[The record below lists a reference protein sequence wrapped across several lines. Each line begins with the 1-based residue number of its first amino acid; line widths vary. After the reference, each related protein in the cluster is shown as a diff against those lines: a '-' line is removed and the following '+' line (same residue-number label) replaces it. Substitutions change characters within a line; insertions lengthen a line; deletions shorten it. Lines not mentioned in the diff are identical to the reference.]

1 MPARRRSTAAAA
13 ALAAGG
19 LVAAGLLAAPATA
32 DVPGPAAVADDI
44 AIQPPP
50 QEVTAHGAPV
60 DLSGE
65 VAVVAAD
72 DVDAAA
78 LAALE
83 EVVAGAG
90 GTVTVS
96 DTAPASGVVVHLG
109 TGTPAVEEALAAL
122 GTEAVTEAEGYV
134 LAGGEV
140 DGVSTLVLA
149 GADARGTYYATQT
162 LRQVVRDGV
171 VPALEVRDHPLMPIR
186 GTIEG
191 FYGIP
196 WSHEARLDLLEFSGE
211 HKLNTYVYTPK
222 DDLLLRARWRELYEG
237 EELARMA
244 ELVDQANA
252 HHVDFTFA
260 LSPANDIC
268 YSSEE
273 DFQATIAKFEQL
285 RALGVDSFYIALDD
299 IPLQF
304 HCDADRER
312 YPNTG
317 NWHWLADAQTD
328 YLNRIQTEW
337 VEPNGLR
344 DLQTVPTNYAGSAE
358 DPYKG
363 RFGDRLDED
372 VRVQWTGEGVFSDTI
387 TVESVQRAAQ
397 TYRTDHLYIWDNF
410 PVNDGRRDRLFLKPL
425 TGRHP
430 DLYQYLDGFT
440 SNPMIQPYAS
450 WPALANYADYTW
462 NGPAYDP
469 EVSMAAVLDELAGP
483 DAEVRRALDAF
494 VDLNQSWPYPANRP
508 GQEYA
513 PELSRDVAQFWAA
526 YEDGDA
532 AGRQAL
538 TERLAVLRDAPETL
552 AGMAVPGFYA
562 DAEPWIVAASQWATA
577 LGHDLEML
585 DAVGHR
591 DGVGAAAAFL
601 AAREQ
606 IALTDEPTVDDQGGD
621 GVLRPDVIV
630 PTVGDGVLEQLDA
643 DAVARLADWLG
654 VVPAP
659 PVEGYPATATS
670 SMGTYQDYTVDR
682 MTDGDHTS
690 LYWSNEA
697 GRAGDWVQVDLGEPR
712 EVERVAVHQ
721 ADADT
726 EAGDRF
732 ADATLQYSLDGE
744 TWTDLERFRDTSL
757 AVADLDEPVT
767 ARYVRLLANA
777 DNPGGAW
784 VKVREFVVS
793 AGSPVSTDLPSASGA
808 GIGRAFDG
816 DLLTAYRAA
825 QAPHDGAYIA
835 YELPV
840 TRDVG
845 SVTVL
850 GTGSGT
856 IEVRTADGAWQP
868 VGTLEE
874 GVAFHEAAVDAGPV
888 DAVRLVL
895 TAGSA
900 APEIYE
906 VVTREGGPVGADPVE
921 ARLSALRAA
930 TEAYIASG
938 DVAGPIAHQLSGA
951 LDRAQEHLAAD
962 RVVPAVRSLE
972 LAARHLEHPKRPD
985 TLSEA
990 ARTDL
995 LARTEQLLG
1004 LLR

>member
-1 MPARRRSTAAAA
+1 
-13 ALAAGG
+13 
-19 LVAAGLLAAPATA
+19 V
-32 DVPGPAAVADDI
+32 
-44 AIQPPP
+44 
-50 QEVTAHGAPV
+50 EGAPV

-65 VAVVAAD
+65 VTIVASP

-78 LAALE
+78 LGALQD
-83 EVVAGAG
+83 VVAQAG
-90 GTVTVS
+90 GTASVS
-96 DTAPASGVVVHLG
+96 PEAPASGVAVHLG
-109 TGTPAVEEALAAL
+109 TGTAAGEAAL
-122 GTEAVTEAEGYV
+122 DALGVEGTDGLPAEGYV
-134 LAGGEV
+134 LADGEV
-140 DGVSTLVLA
+140 EGVSTLVLA

-162 LRQVVRDGV
+162 LRQVVDDGV
-171 VPALEVRDHPLMPIR
+171 VPPLRVRDHPLMPIR

-196 WSHEARLDLLEFSGE
+196 WSHEARLDLLEYSGE
-211 HKLNTYVYTPK
+211 HKLNTYIYTPK

-237 EELARMA
+237 EELERMA

-260 LSPANDIC
+260 LSPGNDIC

-273 DFQATIAKFEQL
+273 DFQATVAKFEQL

-299 IPLQF
+299 IPLRF
-304 HCDADRER
+304 SCDADRER
-312 YPNTG
+312 YPDTG

-328 YLNRIQTEW
+328 YLNRLQTEW
-337 VEPNGLR
+337 VEPNGLQ

-372 VRVQWTGEGVFSDTI
+372 VKVQWTGEGVFSDTI
-387 TVESVQRAAQ
+387 TRESVQRAAQ
-397 TYRTDHLYIWDNF
+397 SYRTDHLYIWDNF

-430 DLYQYLDGFT
+430 DLYQDLDGFT

-462 NGPAYDP
+462 NGPAYDADA
-469 EVSMAAVLDELAGP
+469 SMAAALAELAGP
-483 DAEVRRALDAF
+483 DPAVREALEAF
-494 VDLNQSWPYPANRP
+494 VDLNQSWPYPADRP

-513 PELSRDVAQFWAA
+513 PQLSADVEAFWQAR
-526 YEDGDA
+526 EDGDEGGA
-532 AGRQAL
+532 RQAL
-538 TERLAVLRDAPETL
+538 ADRLAVIREAPQTL
-552 AGMAVPGFYA
+552 AGMAEPGFYA
-562 DAEPWIVAASQWATA
+562 DVEPWVVAASQWASA
-577 LGHDLEML
+577 LEHDLEML
-585 DAVGHR
+585 DAVARR
-591 DGVGAAAAFL
+591 DGEGAAAAFL

-606 IALTDEPTVDDQGGD
+606 VALTDEPTVDDQGGD

-630 PTVGDGVLEQLDA
+630 PTVGDGVFQQFDA
-643 DAVARLADWLG
+643 DAVDALADWLG

-670 SMGTYQDYTVDR
+670 SMGTYQDYAVER

-690 LYWSNEA
+690 LYWSDEA

-712 EVERVAVHQ
+712 EVGRVAVHQ
-721 ADADT
+721 ADSDT
-726 EAGDRF
+726 GAGDRF

-744 TWTDLERFRDTSL
+744 AWTDIESFRDTSL

-767 ARYVRLLANA
+767 ARYVRLVANA

-793 AGSPVSTDLPSASGA
+793 AASPVETNLPSAAGA
-808 GIGRAFDG
+808 GVGRAFDG

-825 QAPHDGAYIA
+825 EAPYDGAYIA
-835 YELPV
+835 YELPEP
-840 TRDVG
+840 REVG
-845 SVTVL
+845 SVSVI

-856 IEVRTADGAWQP
+856 IEVRTGGGEWRP

-874 GVAFHEAAVDAGPV
+874 GVAFHEAAVDAGTV
-888 DAVRLVL
+888 DAVRLVFA
-895 TAGSA
+895 AGSA
-900 APEIYE
+900 APQIHE
-906 VVTREGGPVGADPVE
+906 VVIRQGGPVGADPVQ
-921 ARLSALRAA
+921 ALRAA

-938 DVAGPIAHQLSGA
+938 DVAGPLAHQLTGA
-951 LDRAQEHLAAD
+951 LDRAEQHLAAD
-962 RVVPAVRSLE
+962 RPAQAARALE
-972 LAARHLEHPKRPD
+972 LFVRHLENPKRPD
-985 TLSEA
+985 TLTDD
-990 ARTDL
+990 ARADL
-995 LARTEQLLG
+995 LGRAEGLLG
-1004 LLR
+1004 RLH